1 MDGLLIWYCIFG
13 IFGREIFWQA
23 KTIIFRVYNRFVLM
37 RYRDKIFTLFFYI
50 SVFHKF
56 TFINLPLFHLSYH
69 FIVVLLTTITSHCQL
84 KVKNKNKKN
93 EKNCNQS

>member
-1 MDGLLIWYCIFG
+1 MDGLLIWYCMG

-23 KTIIFRVYNRFVLM
+23 EKRLFLDYLQFVLM